1 METVGDAAVVTFT
14 EFITEIWVGDGIAEA
29 CQILPAVACDIAVVE
44 CNDLAVVSGKHIA
57 EGCPTAS
64 SLALQAN
71 IEVVIDQELED
82 GLDAGSVIPD
92 ETNPLWEYGKELLSQ
107 AKFQGRG
114 PVQRDDDFI
123 EVRHSLKS
131 LHDCLQCR
139 ASQFCVERGEDQ
151 GDGID
156 APITRQLSLQL
167 VHVRLAEAVQHRDNT
182 VLVEV

>member
-1 METVGDAAVVTFT
+1 M
-14 EFITEIWVGDGIAEA
+14 
-29 CQILPAVACDIAVVE
+29 
-44 CNDLAVVSGKHIA
+44 
-57 EGCPTAS
+57 
-64 SLALQAN
+64 
-71 IEVVIDQELED
+71 IDQELED
-82 GLDAGSVIPD
+82 GLDAGSVIPE

-131 LHDCLQCR
+131 LHDGLQCR

-151 GDGID
+151 GDGVD